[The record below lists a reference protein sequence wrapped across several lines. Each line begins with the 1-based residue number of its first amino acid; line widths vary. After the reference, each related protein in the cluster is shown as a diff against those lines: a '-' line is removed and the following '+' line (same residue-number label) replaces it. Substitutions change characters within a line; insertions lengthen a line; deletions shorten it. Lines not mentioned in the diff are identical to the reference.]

1 MLEVAEPPVCM
12 RARDI
17 RFREDAEE
25 ERRRGLGRD
34 GTGCA
39 GVAVSAAPTAPAT
52 VGFGNSAS
60 RGEREKKVALRG
72 EEKRSFV
79 DGRFRLDNVVFAR

>member
-1 MLEVAEPPVCM
+1 MLEVAEPPVCI
-12 RARDI
+12 RARDR
-17 RFREDAEE
+17 RFREEAEE

-34 GTGCA
+34 GSGCA
-39 GVAVSAAPTAPAT
+39 GVAMSAPTAPAT
-52 VGFGNSAS
+52 GDFGNSAS

-79 DGRFRLDNVVFAR
+79 DGRFKLDNVLFAR